1 MGQSNGPV
9 HNSCIYKSKNDIATY
24 TEKAPL
30 LSYGEKV
37 YLIKNEFVSEKNFCF
52 AEKIISFKYGWL
64 IISLYRIQLFLS
76 DLWLLILENHLKSQV
91 A

>member
-1 MGQSNGPV
+1 MGHSNGPV
-9 HNSCIYKSKNDIATY
+9 HNSCIYKSKNDLATY

-37 YLIKNEFVSEKNFCF
+37 YSIKNEFVLSK
-52 AEKIISFKYGWL
+52 KITSFKYGWL
-64 IISLYRIQLFLS
+64 NISLYRIQFFWS

-91 A
+91 V